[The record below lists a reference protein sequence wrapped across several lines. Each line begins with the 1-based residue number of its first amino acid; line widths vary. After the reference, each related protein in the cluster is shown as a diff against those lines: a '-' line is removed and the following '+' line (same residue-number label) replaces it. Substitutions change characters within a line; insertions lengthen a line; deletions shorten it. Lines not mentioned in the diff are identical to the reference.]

1 MAEST
6 PFFVDRAKG
15 GRASCKGC
23 KGNCPSGELRMAK
36 LVFSPYGENQQMKSW
51 HHIDCLMN
59 VLLKQRPTTKR
70 IDSIDDIGNWEN
82 ISKEDQ
88 EFILKKINE
97 MEKLYEDKNSGKYT
111 AKIIKNESV
120 PKASTS
126 SSATEKNEELDI
138 ETEDNK
144 FSTFFSLCKKIAKV
158 DAYTEKTATVNHF
171 FTNGCDGKKFQGDIG
186 LWCKLLLPQVSKR
199 VYNLKSKQLVK
210 LFSRIF
216 NTDHDDMLTHLEQ
229 GDVAD
234 TITQFFKKSN
244 TFKPASESTL
254 TMYNI
259 EDFLEDLSTLTKEEE
274 QIYHFKKIIKK
285 CTLDDIKMLIRL
297 IKGDLRINAGPKHIL
312 EGVHPDA
319 YSVFQASRDLD
330 LVLKRVL
337 PQSTDVKHKDAIQ
350 KNVVAKLSLMTPVLP
365 MLAEACKSVE
375 MAMKKCPNGMFSE
388 IKYDG
393 ERVQVHKKGKEFK
406 YFSRALKPVMA
417 HKVSHFKDYLPQAF
431 PKGDDLILDAEVL
444 MVDVNTGKPLPF
456 GTLGIHKQ
464 SEFKD
469 AQVCLYVF
477 DCLYYNGEILMDYPI
492 KKRRNILREI
502 MVEVTNHVM
511 FSEQEVIHKPADLAN
526 MIAKVLQLGLEGLVL
541 KDLESTYEPGKRHWL
556 KVKKD
561 YLFDGAMADTA
572 DLVVLGAW
580 FGTGKKGG
588 MMSVFLMGCLDTRRN
603 RWVTVTKVHT
613 GHDDSTLERLQKE
626 LGPLMVKISQDN
638 TKVPYWLDC
647 NKGMVPD
654 FVALDPKKQPVW
666 EITGTELT
674 KANLHTADGIS
685 VRFPRVT
692 RIRDDKNWETA
703 TNLEELKHLYKTSK
717 EKTDVS
723 LLNKLAATANDNFES
738 PLKKIKQS
746 PKKNKNPVNPIKN
759 GRLDSFILKDRPKK
773 EVNEESDEG
782 VKKEDV
788 KIESKK
794 RKMTS
799 SLENV
804 SENISFIKEE
814 KKFKCQLEPDD
825 PLPDAFKDKRLGFY
839 PDFITIPEN
848 ERKFFERHWI
858 AYGGTIIKSLKS
870 MDVDFVVHN
879 DKTIEYKKMKKL
891 KNKLPYHVRHVYKS
905 WLRKCINNVKLCDT
919 SNYAVLIEPN

>member
-1 MAEST
+1 MFITERLTKRLKSIILTLKQKTMAEST

-111 AKIIKNESV
+111 AKIIKNESL

-126 SSATEKNEELDI
+126 SSATENNEELDI

-244 TFKPASESTL
+244 TFKSASESTL
-254 TMYNI
+254 TMHNI
-259 EDFLEDLSTLTKEEE
+259 EDFLEDLSKLTKEEE

-526 MIAKVLQLGLEGLVL
+526 MIAKVYIFTLITL
-541 KDLESTYEPGKRHWL
+541 KYTPKIYEK
-556 KVKKD
+556 
-561 YLFDGAMADTA
+561 
-572 DLVVLGAW
+572 
-580 FGTGKKGG
+580 
-588 MMSVFLMGCLDTRRN
+588 
-603 RWVTVTKVHT
+603 
-613 GHDDSTLERLQKE
+613 
-626 LGPLMVKISQDN
+626 
-638 TKVPYWLDC
+638 
-647 NKGMVPD
+647 
-654 FVALDPKKQPVW
+654 
-666 EITGTELT
+666 
-674 KANLHTADGIS
+674 
-685 VRFPRVT
+685 
-692 RIRDDKNWETA
+692 
-703 TNLEELKHLYKTSK
+703 
-717 EKTDVS
+717 
-723 LLNKLAATANDNFES
+723 
-738 PLKKIKQS
+738 
-746 PKKNKNPVNPIKN
+746 
-759 GRLDSFILKDRPKK
+759 
-773 EVNEESDEG
+773 
-782 VKKEDV
+782 
-788 KIESKK
+788 
-794 RKMTS
+794 
-799 SLENV
+799 
-804 SENISFIKEE
+804 
-814 KKFKCQLEPDD
+814 
-825 PLPDAFKDKRLGFY
+825 
-839 PDFITIPEN
+839 
-848 ERKFFERHWI
+848 
-858 AYGGTIIKSLKS
+858 
-870 MDVDFVVHN
+870 
-879 DKTIEYKKMKKL
+879 
-891 KNKLPYHVRHVYKS
+891 
-905 WLRKCINNVKLCDT
+905 
-919 SNYAVLIEPN
+919 